1 MKLGAEP
8 KKVAILAVLLAIAAV
23 SLWMNVFSD
32 DTPAA
37 NPARR
42 TPPAAAPAT
51 TNQPAAASVSGA
63 TPGAPRGGIV
73 REGPVRG
80 GVVRGTRGAATDQR
94 LAEFRPVFKSERRG
108 EALDPTQV
116 DPTLRTDL
124 LAKLQEVRMQGAGR
138 NLFQFGQAPPPPK
151 PPEPKIIPKPVE
163 TAGPVG
169 PDGQPVPAQ
178 PVKPPPPPIPL
189 RYYGF
194 AEPRVPGDKRAFFM
208 EGEEIRIAAEGE
220 LIKQRFRVVQI
231 GPKSAVVED
240 TQHDNRQ
247 TLTIQPE
254 SGT

>member
-8 KKVAILAVLLAIAAV
+8 KKVAILAVLLVIAMV
-23 SLWMNVFSD
+23 SLWMNVFSE

-42 TPPAAAPAT
+42 STATPAPVATTPGAAKPAAVPSNATLAPAT
-51 TNQPAAASVSGA
+51 A
-63 TPGAPRGGIV
+63 RGGL
-73 REGPVRG
+73 
-80 GVVRGTRGAATDQR
+80 VRGTRGGSTDQR
-94 LAEFRPVFKSERRG
+94 LSEFRPVFKSERRG
-108 EALDPTQV
+108 EALDPTKV

-124 LAKLQEVRMQGAGR
+124 LAKLQEVRMQGVGR

-163 TAGPVG
+163 VAGPVG

-208 EGEEIRIAAEGE
+208 EGEEIRIAGEGE
-220 LIKQRFRVVQI
+220 MIKQRFRVVQI

-240 TQHDNRQ
+240 TQFDNRQ

>member
-8 KKVAILAVLLAIAAV
+8 RKVAILVVLLVIAAV
-23 SLWMNVFSD
+23 SLWMNVLSGD
-32 DTPAA
+32 IPPA

-42 TPPAAAPAT
+42 
-51 TNQPAAASVSGA
+51 A
-63 TPGAPRGGIV
+63 TPGSTTPSAVKPAAVASNPTVAPAAPRGGLV
-73 REGPVRG
+73 RATRG
-80 GVVRGTRGAATDQR
+80 GPGDQR
-94 LAEFRPVFKSERRG
+94 LSEFRPVFKSERRG
-108 EALDPTQV
+108 EVLDPTKV

-151 PPEPKIIPKPVE
+151 PPEPKIIPKPME

-169 PDGQPVPAQ
+169 PDGQPVPAP

-194 AEPRVPGDKRAFFM
+194 AEPRMAGEKRAFFM
-208 EGEEIRIAAEGE
+208 EGEEIRIAGEGE
-220 LIKQRFRVVQI
+220 MIKQRFRVVQI

-240 TQHDNRQ
+240 TQFDNRQ

>member
-8 KKVAILAVLLAIAAV
+8 KKVAILAVLLVIAMV

-42 TPPAAAPAT
+42 TTTAPAAGPATPAAAKPPTVASNTAAPAT
-51 TNQPAAASVSGA
+51 
-63 TPGAPRGGIV
+63 PRGGL
-73 REGPVRG
+73 
-80 GVVRGTRGAATDQR
+80 VRGTRAGVADQR
-94 LAEFRPVFKSERRG
+94 LSEFRPVFKSERRG
-108 EALDPTQV
+108 EALDPTKV

-124 LAKLQEVRMQGAGR
+124 LAKLQEVRMRGAGR

-163 TAGPVG
+163 TAGPLG
-169 PDGQPVPAQ
+169 PDGQPIPAQ

-194 AEPRVPGDKRAFFM
+194 AEPRVAGEKRAFFM
-208 EGEEIRIAAEGE
+208 EGEEIRIAGEGE
-220 LIKQRFRVVQI
+220 MIKQRFRVVQI

-240 TQHDNRQ
+240 TQFDNRQ